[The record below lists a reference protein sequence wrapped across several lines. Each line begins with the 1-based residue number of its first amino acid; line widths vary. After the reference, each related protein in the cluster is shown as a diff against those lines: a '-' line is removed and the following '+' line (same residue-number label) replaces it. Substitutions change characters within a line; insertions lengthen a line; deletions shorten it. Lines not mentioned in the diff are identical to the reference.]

1 MRVPG
6 HLRHPVGHIPAQQHA
21 TLRLRR
27 GATREKTFPLRF
39 RLVPAFAR
47 AARLTPDPPLSPS
60 LAFSQGDDRCSERTC
75 YATPSE
81 HCWKKEEQRA
91 AAACKPPVAEGPA
104 VGFVH
109 IFGAAPDYVQNMEA
123 INNQYNIEGLPIKI
137 KDRVKTAVRAFDS
150 YTERRPIVVVVD
162 VAYWW
167 AGSHMGWWKKWDA
180 DLGSRKKF
188 AAKLDEYTEDM
199 DQLVRLVDKEMK
211 KTGRPYALVGKS
223 NHNRGF
229 RKGTVNFKF
238 MVEMGEAV
246 KRVFEKH
253 GHHFYDWRGVADDA
267 DKKNEWTMVDKL
279 HQTSESN
286 ALQTAAFMKWTR
298 HELGKEFAVNLDA
311 QEKALA
317 KAEEARRLEREED
330 AAEARR
336 TKREEKKK
344 AEAAAQKAKDEAE
357 WEAAEEE
364 RRQREAA
371 EAAAKE
377 AEDQEKLE
385 QAQQEAMST
394 LNNIRGYLRGSIAN
408 ILEPKEG
415 AGALGARRP
424 SSAAAAMAEAD

>member
-1 MRVPG
+1 M
-6 HLRHPVGHIPAQQHA
+6 
-21 TLRLRR
+21 RR
-27 GATREKTFPLRF
+27 GETHPRP
-39 RLVPAFAR
+39 VSP
-47 AARLTPDPPLSPS
+47 PS
-60 LAFSQGDDRCSERTC
+60 LAISQGDYRCSEPTC

-123 INNQYNIEGLPIKI
+123 INNQYNIESLPIKI
-137 KDRVKTAVRAFDS
+137 EDRVRMAVRAFDS

-167 AGSHMGWWKKWDA
+167 AGSHMGWWKRWDE

-188 AAKLDEYTEDM
+188 AAKLDEYMEDM
-199 DQLVRLVDKEMK
+199 DALVRLVDKEMK
-211 KTGRPYALVGKS
+211 KIGRPYALVGKS

-246 KRVFEKH
+246 KLVFEKH

-267 DKKNEWTMVDKL
+267 YKKGEWTMVDKL
-279 HQTSESN
+279 HQTAESN
-286 ALQTAAFMKWTR
+286 ALQTAAFMRWTR
-298 HELGKEFAVNLDA
+298 NELGKEFAVNLDA
-311 QEKALA
+311 QEKAIA

-336 TKREEKKK
+336 ARRQEREE

-371 EAAAKE
+371 EAAKKE
-377 AEDQEKLE
+377 AKDQERLQ

-408 ILEPKEG
+408 ILEEPKEG
-415 AGALGARRP
+415 GGALGARRP
-424 SSAAAAMAEAD
+424 SSAVAA